1 MAHKAKK
8 KQKIGRPNPFLYL
21 LALLILRPYYRLRYG
36 VRVDNTAVRGLR
48 GPAIVLAPHISNKDH
63 FLVGMA
69 LWPRRVTFVLS
80 QHFLTFPVLGWF
92 LRRMHAIGKRM
103 FSADTRTI
111 MQILRAKAEGNIIV
125 LFPEGRLPA
134 CGHSLPLADG
144 TATLIQKLGLPVY
157 TVTGNGAYLTFPK
170 WGKYRRRGKI
180 LISTSQLF
188 TAEALAAMTPA
199 EVDEKMRTALA
210 HDDEAA
216 MAGVRY
222 RVKDTTAGLDGIL
235 RRCPSCGAYGTLVT
249 KHSHI
254 RCTACGLDATLD
266 ETYRLHG
273 APFPTVNAW
282 FDWQQASIDLDK
294 PLTAEVTV
302 EAVNRHGRL
311 DRRAGRGTVTL
322 DRGALTFSGTVFG
335 ETRDFSIS
343 TAELGGLPVTVA
355 KHFDV
360 YDNNRLLRLYPVEE
374 PRNAI
379 LFTCYLD
386 KLHGVTPPAL
396 GEGKEATPHVE
407 PKSN

>member
-1 MAHKAKK
+1 
-8 KQKIGRPNPFLYL
+8 
-21 LALLILRPYYRLRYG
+21 
-36 VRVDNTAVRGLR
+36 
-48 GPAIVLAPHISNKDH
+48 
-63 FLVGMA
+63 
-69 LWPRRVTFVLS
+69 
-80 QHFLTFPVLGWF
+80 
-92 LRRMHAIGKRM
+92 
-103 FSADTRTI
+103 
-111 MQILRAKAEGNIIV
+111 
-125 LFPEGRLPA
+125 
-134 CGHSLPLADG
+134 
-144 TATLIQKLGLPVY
+144 
-157 TVTGNGAYLTFPK
+157 
-170 WGKYRRRGKI
+170 
-180 LISTSQLF
+180 
-188 TAEALAAMTPA
+188 MTPA

>member
-8 KQKIGRPNPFLYL
+8 KQRIGRPNPFLYL

-36 VRVDNTAVRGLR
+36 VRVDNSAVRGLR
-48 GPAIVLAPHISNKDH
+48 GPAIILAPHISNKDH
-63 FLVGMA
+63 ILVGMA

-80 QHFLTFPVLGWF
+80 QHFLTFPILGWF

-111 MQILRAKAEGNIIV
+111 MQILRAKAEGNIIA

-144 TATLIQKLGLPVY
+144 TGALIQKLGLPVY

-180 LISTSQLF
+180 VVSTAQLF
-188 TAEALAAMTPA
+188 TAEELAAMTPEA
-199 EVDEKMRTALA
+199 VDERMRRALA

-235 RRCPSCGAYGTLVT
+235 RWCPVCGAWGTLMT
-249 KHSHI
+249 RRGHI
-254 RCTACGLDATLD
+254 RCSACTLDATLD

-273 APFPTVNAW
+273 APFDTVNAW
-282 FDWQQASIDLDK
+282 FDRQQANIDLDK

-302 EAVNRHGRL
+302 EAINRHGHL
-311 DRRAGRGTVTL
+311 DRHAGRGVVTL
-322 DRGALTFSGTVFG
+322 DREAFAFSGEVFG
-335 ETRDFSIS
+335 ERADFSL
-343 TAELGGLPVTVA
+343 TTKELGGIPVTVA
-355 KHFDV
+355 KHIDV
-360 YDNNRLLRLYPVEE
+360 YHNNRLLRLYPVQE
-374 PRNAI
+374 PRDAI

-386 KLHGVTPPAL
+386 KLHGVTPPML
-396 GEGKEATPHVE
+396 GDGKETSHVE
-407 PKSN
+407 QAGD